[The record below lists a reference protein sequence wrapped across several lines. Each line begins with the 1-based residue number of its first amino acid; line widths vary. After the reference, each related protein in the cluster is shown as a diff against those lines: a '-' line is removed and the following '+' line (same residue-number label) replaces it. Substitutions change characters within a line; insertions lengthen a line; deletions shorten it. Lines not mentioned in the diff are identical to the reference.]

1 MMRPASKRET
11 RKRGRPVALFVCC
24 FCLVTSIPVVPSRGQ
39 GAGDAALRD
48 RVLQLVERLDAPEK
62 PAQDAAQAALIKLG
76 PKILI
81 LLPDAAAAKTPERKS
96 RLEKIRNALKDMV
109 PDGTTAATKVTI
121 KGKGIRLSEA
131 LQQLQKQ
138 SGNAIT
144 DKREELGAEI
154 TNPAIDLEIADKS
167 FFEALDEIAKL
178 AGVTTTYTTGDGTI
192 GIMAGASMEAA
203 PGAPAPKPS
212 KPMVVYT
219 GPFRVELKGLNI
231 QRDFTTGATSANL
244 QLEAAWEPR
253 LRPMLL
259 KLNYENLKITDDRKK
274 EVAAQV
280 SAESDEVVVRPENPS
295 SDINLNLAA
304 PEREAKSL
312 ASLKVKAE
320 MTIPAGVKTFT
331 FPSLA
336 QKNVTA
342 KQGDVSLTLEDTEVE
357 EQIWKVHIELLY
369 PGEGPAFESYRQGLF
384 NNRLWL
390 QHADGSRFEHNGGFS
405 NTGSDGGKLGFEYL
419 FVDAPGKPSD
429 YKLVY
434 ETPSRVIT
442 IPLEF
447 EFKDIPLP

>member
-1 MMRPASKRET
+1 M
-11 RKRGRPVALFVCC
+11 
-24 FCLVTSIPVVPSRGQ
+24 
-39 GAGDAALRD
+39 
-48 RVLQLVERLDAPEK
+48 LQLVDRLDSPQK

-76 PKILI
+76 PKILP
-81 LLPDAAAAKTPERKS
+81 LLPDEAAAKTPERKS
-96 RLEKIRNALKDMV
+96 RLEKIRTTLKEMQPDNTSNAS
-109 PDGTTAATKVTI
+109 KVTI

-144 DKREELGAEI
+144 DMREQLGSEV
-154 TNPAIDLEIADKS
+154 TNPAVDIEIADKS

-178 AGVTTTYTTGDGTI
+178 AGVTTTFATGDGTI
-192 GIMAGASMEAA
+192 GIMAGASMDAA
-203 PGAPAPKPS
+203 PGAPAAKPS
-212 KPMVVYT
+212 KPMVLYT
-219 GPFRVELKGLNI
+219 GPFRVELKQVVI
-231 QRDFTTGATSANL
+231 QRDFTTGARTANV

-259 KLNYENLKITDDRKK
+259 KLNYENLKVTDDRKR

-280 SAESDEVVVRPENPS
+280 NEQSDEVVVRPENPS
-295 SDINLNLAA
+295 SEINLNLTA
-304 PEREAKSL
+304 PERDAKDL

-336 QKNVTA
+336 GKNVSS
-342 KQGDVSLTLEDTEVE
+342 KQGDVSVTLEDTEVE
-357 EQIWKVHIELLY
+357 EQVWKVHVELNY